1 MFQRLTAWLRRRR
14 QERREALLFERK
26 VIVSFDESGISAAF
40 PEGPTEA
47 IAWAEVQRVAIETND
62 SGPWGADFW
71 WLLEGETRRCAYPQG
86 ATGELE
92 AMATFPSKFPGFSQ
106 AAVIAANGSTSNA
119 RFLCWERAKA
129 PEPRGRPPEAV

>member
-1 MFQRLTAWLRRRR
+1 MFERLTGWWHRRR
-14 QERREALLFERK
+14 QERREALLFESK

-40 PEGPTEA
+40 PGGEIEA
-47 IAWAEVQRVAIETND
+47 IAWSEVQRVAIETND

-92 AMATFPSKFPGFSQ
+92 AMAMFPSRFPGFSHE
-106 AAVIAANGSTSNA
+106 AVIAANCSTSNA
-119 RFLCWERAKA
+119 RFLCWERGK
-129 PEPRGRPPEAV
+129 EL